1 MKRKATLLALL
12 LLAACATRPPAMN
25 RAWSTHD
32 AGSEG
37 ENAVMLT
44 YGAPAS
50 DDVDLFAVCD
60 RTAKVFELAFFTGD
74 TSRKVKDGT
83 RTQLLVGP
91 PAKITPLMASVQHS
105 ELSGEMM
112 VVARATLPPAFVRDW
127 AGERVTVAGQ
137 GTAMT
142 LLVRPDK
149 AMIEDFLARCGA

>member
-1 MKRKATLLALL
+1 MRRAATLLAVLM
-12 LLAACATRPPAMN
+12 LAACATRPPPMN
-25 RAWSTHD
+25 RVWSTHD
-32 AGSEG
+32 AGGEG

-50 DDVDLFAVCD
+50 DDLDLFAVCD
-60 RTAKVFELAFFTGD
+60 RNAKVFELAFFTGD
-74 TSRKVKDGT
+74 TGGAVKDGT

-91 PAKITPLMASVQHS
+91 PKKVTPLMATVQYS

-112 VVARATLPPAFVRDW
+112 VVARASLPPAFVRDW
-127 AGERVTVAGQ
+127 VGERVTVAGQ

-149 AMIEDFLARCGA
+149 AMIEDFLTRCAR